1 MKVFLPD
8 QFLSDGYSIPFCFNR
23 NENGGDIWL
32 YIREDI
38 SSKLLS
44 MNKDVEGFF
53 VEINLRNKKKW
64 LLSCSYNPTKMQ
76 TSNHLA
82 ELSKS
87 TDLYLTE
94 YD

>member
-8 QFLSDGYSIPFCFNR
+8 QFLSDGYSIPFRFNR
-23 NENGGDIWL
+23 NGNGGDIFL

-44 MNKDVEGFF
+44 MNKDIEGFF

-64 LLSCSYNPTKMQ
+64 LLSCSYNPTKI
-76 TSNHLA
+76 
-82 ELSKS
+82 
-87 TDLYLTE
+87 
-94 YD
+94 